1 MKAPG
6 YGFGESELYHA
17 KTERKHAQLR
27 ANGLRALTNVEGH
40 KKLAPLV
47 YLFVCDRRSQSFLE
61 GFRMRLI
68 ISVLVIA
75 VVAVG
80 ALTACN
86 SADWKNTRTSQG
98 APAGAPPPPQSSDG
112 ARRVT
117 VAELKDLL
125 AKNEAVVLDVRNQT
139 SYDAGHI
146 RGARLIPEAEVV
158 NHADELPRDKLIVT
172 YCS

>member
-1 MKAPG
+1 
-6 YGFGESELYHA
+6 
-17 KTERKHAQLR
+17 
-27 ANGLRALTNVEGH
+27 
-40 KKLAPLV
+40 
-47 YLFVCDRRSQSFLE
+47 
-61 GFRMRLI
+61 MRLI
-68 ISVLVIA
+68 ISFLAIA
-75 VVAVG
+75 VMGLGV
-80 ALTACN
+80 LTACN
-86 SADWKNTRTSQG
+86 SAEWRNARTPAAAPVG
-98 APAGAPPPPQSSDG
+98 APAPPVTADG

-125 AKNEAVVLDVRNQT
+125 AKNEAIVLDVRNQA